1 MPLGILENGEILRG
15 EFTAGTGEDNR
26 LSDLETTRRQQ
37 LEEPKREWH
46 QSRPQRK
53 RCQAN
58 HSNEINTPTYR
69 MLFIGKCDADKLM
82 DRRGTMSPGQQLQR
96 LLAEIPGYEADDIV
110 NLLPLAA
117 ALQSALYA
125 RILALQQRT
134 ALPETDY
141 LLNTDEI
148 AQRLGKST
156 KWVRDN
162 MASLPFA
169 FQVGREHR
177 FSARGLE
184 EWISEHR
191 AARMASALPLE
202 RRQYAR

>member
-1 MPLGILENGEILRG
+1 
-15 EFTAGTGEDNR
+15 
-26 LSDLETTRRQQ
+26 
-37 LEEPKREWH
+37 
-46 QSRPQRK
+46 
-53 RCQAN
+53 
-58 HSNEINTPTYR
+58 
-69 MLFIGKCDADKLM
+69 
-82 DRRGTMSPGQQLQR
+82 MSPGQQLQR
-96 LLAEIPGYEADDIV
+96 LLAEIPGYEAADIV

-125 RILALQQRT
+125 RILVLQQRT

-169 FQVGREHR
+169 FQVGKEHR

-191 AARMASALPLE
+191 AARMAAALPLE